1 MGKSRNAPRVIKRG
15 SLIALATVALS
26 ASQPLAVPSQAG
38 ERTQTGRSPG
48 GSGDARQPRT
58 PQSPC
63 ADGAICKQTIAVPKR
78 GGFTGIPGRPYK

>member
-1 MGKSRNAPRVIKRG
+1 MAKSRETPRAIKRG

-38 ERTQTGRSPG
+38 ERIQTG
-48 GSGDARQPRT
+48 SGNTGQPRL

-63 ADGAICKQTIAVPKR
+63 ADGAGCKQTTATTKR
-78 GGFTGIPGRPYK
+78 GFTGIPGRPYK